1 MSNILVLLS
10 GGMDSATLLW
20 EAKTKFKDV
29 YAISFDYGQKHV
41 VELKYAKILGE
52 MAKVKEHFVVN
63 IPHYKE
69 IKFGSALLSV
79 SNQDIP
85 KEAYPTDVPITYVP
99 MRNLTFL
106 AIASGIADELGIEN
120 IGIAVHAVDAPYPDC
135 RPEFISSAE
144 AAINAGSSF
153 VVKTKKRIHVYAPF
167 LGFSKKDIAML
178 GKSLGVP
185 FDKTYSCYEGTE
197 PPCGKCATC
206 IQRKEALEGIL

>member
-1 MSNILVLLS
+1 MSDILVLLS

-20 EAKTKFKDV
+20 EAKDKFKNI

-41 VELKYAKILGE
+41 VELKYAKMLAD
-52 MAKVKEHFVVN
+52 MVNVKEHFIVK

-69 IKFGSALLSV
+69 ISFGSALLST
-79 SNQDIP
+79 SNKEIP
-85 KEAYPTDVPITYVP
+85 KEAYPEDVPVTYVP

-135 RPEFISSAE
+135 RPEFIASAE
-144 AAINAGSSF
+144 AAINAGASF

-167 LGFSKKDIAML
+167 LGFSKKDIAIL

-197 PPCGKCATC
+197 PPCGQCATC

>member
-20 EAKTKFKDV
+20 EAKAKFKDI
-29 YAISFDYGQKHV
+29 YAISFDYGQKHIIEV
-41 VELKYAKILGE
+41 KYAKELAN
-52 MAKVKEHFVVN
+52 MVSVKKHFIVK

-69 IKFGSALLSV
+69 INFSSALLSV
-79 SNQDIP
+79 SSQDIP

-106 AIASGIADELGIEN
+106 AIASGIADELSIEN

-135 RPEFISSAE
+135 RPEFITSAE

-167 LGFSKKDIAML
+167 LGFSKKDIAKL
-178 GKSLGVP
+178 GKTLGVP

-197 PPCGKCATC
+197 PPCGECATC
-206 IQRKEALEGIL
+206 IQRKEALEGVL

>member
-10 GGMDSATLLW
+10 GGMDSTTLLW

-29 YAISFDYGQKHV
+29 YAISFDYGQKHII
-41 VELKYAKILGE
+41 ELKYAKELANMVG
-52 MAKVKEHFVVN
+52 VKKHFIVK

-69 IKFGSALLSV
+69 ISFSSALLSV
-79 SNQDIP
+79 SNKEIP
-85 KEAYPTDVPITYVP
+85 KETYQEDVPITYVP

-106 AIASGIADELGIEN
+106 AIASGIADELSIEN

-135 RPEFISSAE
+135 RPEFITSAE

-167 LGFSKKDIAML
+167 LGFSKKDIAKL
-178 GKSLGVP
+178 GKTLGVP

-197 PPCGKCATC
+197 PPCGECATC

>member
-29 YAISFDYGQKHV
+29 YAISFDYGQKHI
-41 VELKYAKILGE
+41 VELKYAKELANMVGI
-52 MAKVKEHFVVN
+52 KEHFIVK

-69 IKFGSALLSV
+69 INFHSPLLSV
-79 SNQDIP
+79 SKKEIP
-85 KEAYPTDVPITYVP
+85 KESYQEDVPITYVP

-135 RPEFISSAE
+135 RPEFITSAE

-153 VVKTKKRIHVYAPF
+153 VVKTKKRIYVYAPF
-167 LGFSKKDIAML
+167 LGFSKKDIAKL
-178 GKSLGVP
+178 GKTLGVP

>member
-20 EAKTKFKDV
+20 YAKENFKDV

-41 VELKYAKILGE
+41 VELRYAKEIAMLK
-52 MAKVKEHFVVN
+52 AVKNHFVVK

-69 IKFGSALLSV
+69 INFGSALLQV
-79 SNQDIP
+79 SNKDIP
-85 KEAYPTDVPITYVP
+85 KESYQEDVPVTYVP

-120 IGIAVHAVDAPYPDC
+120 IGIAVHAIDAPYPDC
-135 RPEFISSAE
+135 RPEFISAAE

-167 LGFSKKDIAML
+167 LGFSKKDIAKL

-185 FDKTYSCYEGTE
+185 FEKTYSCYEGTE
-197 PPCGKCATC
+197 PPCGECATC
-206 IQRKEALEGIL
+206 IQRKQALEGI

>member
-1 MSNILVLLS
+1 MADILVLLS

-20 EAKTKFKDV
+20 EAKTKFDNV

-52 MAKVKEHFVVN
+52 MAKVKEHFVVK

-69 IKFGSALLSV
+69 IKFNSALLSG

-106 AIASGIADELGIEN
+106 AIASGIADEVGIEN

-167 LGFSKKDIAML
+167 LGFSKKDIAIL

-206 IQRKEALEGIL
+206 IQRKEALDGVL

>member
-1 MSNILVLLS
+1 MSDILILLS

-20 EAKTKFKDV
+20 EAKKKFKDV
-29 YAISFDYGQKHV
+29 YVISFDYGQKHII
-41 VELKYAKILGE
+41 ELKYAKMLGE
-52 MAKVKEHFVVN
+52 LADVKEHFIVK

-69 IKFGSALLSV
+69 ISFHSPLLMV
-79 SNQDIP
+79 SDKEIP
-85 KEAYPTDVPITYVP
+85 KESYPEDVPITYVP

-135 RPEFISSAE
+135 RPEFIASAE

-167 LGFSKKDIAML
+167 LGFSKKDIAIL

-197 PPCGKCATC
+197 PPCGECATC